1 MLDRIMRVVKL
12 DATAYQEIDQ
22 DEAAT
27 GQALIVAIGAA
38 LLGGLGAFYGS
49 RSFGNGLAQ
58 QTVGGWLTSAI
69 IGTPIGLAIG
79 AGILL
84 LLGKMFQGR
93 AEFMGLFRTLG
104 FASAPGALGFIPVIG
119 GLAGIWTLV
128 CAIVAVRESHGITTG
143 QAVVVVLI
151 PLIILIVL
159 AMIIAVAVGFAMFGA
174 FSGLAG

>member
-1 MLDRIMRVVKL
+1 MLDRIMGVIKL
-12 DATAYQEIDQ
+12 DAATYQEIDQ
-22 DEAAT
+22 DEGAT

-38 LLGGLGAFYGS
+38 LLGGLGNFYGA
-49 RSFGNGLAQ
+49 REVFGEVAEP
-58 QTVGGWLTSAI
+58 TVGSWLTSAI

-93 AEFMGLFRTLG
+93 AEFKGLVRTLG
-104 FASAPGALGFIPVIG
+104 FASAPNALGFIPVIG
-119 GLAGIWTLV
+119 GLAGLWTVV

-143 QAVVVVLI
+143 QAAIVVLI
-151 PLIILIVL
+151 PLILLIVL
-159 AMIIAVAVGFAMFGA
+159 AVIIAVAIGFALFGA